1 MTKIK
6 SEFKRLTK
14 LEKGLPKSGRTFL
27 AEAGVKNYGGVIAG
41 WAKGNLGTT
50 KDYVLV
56 LNDGET
62 GEFLV
67 VSRVEGEIKVEAHT
81 SMYQAFLAHKAARFA

>member
-1 MTKIK
+1 
-6 SEFKRLTK
+6 
-14 LEKGLPKSGRTFL
+14 
-27 AEAGVKNYGGVIAG
+27 
-41 WAKGNLGTT
+41 
-50 KDYVLV
+50 